1 MEQFIAFL
9 GNHPMLTAAW
19 VGIFLAIIV
28 MTIRIKLSPIKQLSP
43 QELTFLVN
51 RQDGVVV
58 DIRTEKEFKAARI
71 IDAKHLPS
79 DKAKK
84 DDFSTL
90 EKLKDKPII
99 LVCAAGVSASNVA
112 NKMSKSGFGNVSV
125 LKGGM
130 GAWTGAG
137 LPVTKNK

>member
-19 VGIFLAIIV
+19 VGIFLAIVVISV
-28 MTIRIKLSPIKQLSP
+28 RIKLSPIKQLSP

-51 RQDGVVV
+51 REEGVVV
-58 DIRTEKEFKAARI
+58 DIRSEKEFKTARI
-71 IDAKHLPS
+71 LDAKHLPS
-79 DKAKK
+79 EKANK
-84 DDFSTL
+84 DDFATL
-90 EKLKDKPII
+90 EKSKDKPII

-112 NKMSKSGFGNVSV
+112 NKMLKAGFSRVSV

-130 GAWTGAG
+130 NAWSGAG
-137 LPVTKNK
+137 LPVAK

>member
-19 VGIFLAIIV
+19 VGIFLAIVVISV
-28 MTIRIKLSPIKQLSP
+28 RIKLSPIKQLSP

-51 RQDGVVV
+51 REEGVVV
-58 DIRTEKEFKAARI
+58 DIRSEKEFKTARI
-71 IDAKHLPS
+71 LDAKHLPS
-79 DKAKK
+79 EKANK
-84 DDFSTL
+84 DDFTAL

-112 NKMSKSGFGNVSV
+112 NKMLKAGFSRVSV

-130 GAWTGAG
+130 NAWSGAG
-137 LPVTKNK
+137 LPVAK